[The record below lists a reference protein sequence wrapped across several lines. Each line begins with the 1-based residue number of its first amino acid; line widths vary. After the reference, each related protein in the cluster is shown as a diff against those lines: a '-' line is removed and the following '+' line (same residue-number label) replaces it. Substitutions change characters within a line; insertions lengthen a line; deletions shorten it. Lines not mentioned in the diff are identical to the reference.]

1 MSMYRQK
8 IALDLDGVIWDLV
21 KPWVAEYNK
30 KYNDNIQVEDIG
42 EYILSNTL
50 KKATPEEL
58 SAILL
63 EPNFWDK
70 VLPFS
75 NSYEYLEKLNTEF
88 EVYIATKT
96 DYKLYEIKVERLLQ
110 LFPFLKQDQI
120 ICTYNK
126 RILDVDWLVDDYEDN
141 LLGGK
146 FNKIILDASYNR
158 NIPYLNWYRAKDLK
172 DVYNIIKYGDK

>member
-1 MSMYRQK
+1 MYKQK

-126 RILDVDWLVDDYEDN
+126 RILDVDWLVDDYEALN
-141 LLGGK
+141 LRRIQMK
-146 FNKIILDASYNR
+146 RKW
-158 NIPYLNWYRAKDLK
+158 LN
-172 DVYNIIKYGDK
+172 

>member
-1 MSMYRQK
+1 MYKKR

-21 KPWVAEYNK
+21 KPWVSEYNK
-30 KYNDNIQVEDIG
+30 KYNDNIQTEDIK

-50 KKATPEEL
+50 IKATPEEL

-63 EPNFWDK
+63 ENGFWDK

-75 NSYEYLEKLNTEF
+75 NSYEYLEKLNNEF
-88 EVYIATKT
+88 ELYIATKT
-96 DYKLYEIKVERLLQ
+96 DYKLYEIKVKRLLE
-110 LFPFLKQDQI
+110 LFPFIKQDQI
-120 ICTYNK
+120 ICIYNK
-126 RILDVDWLVDDYEDN
+126 TILDVDWLVDDYEDN

-146 FNKIILDASYNR
+146 FNKIILDAAYNR

>member
-1 MSMYRQK
+1 MYKKRV
-8 IALDLDGVIWDLV
+8 ALDLDGVIWDLV
-21 KPWVAEYNK
+21 KPWVSEYNK
-30 KYNDNIQVEDIG
+30 KYNDNIQIEDIK

-50 KKATPEEL
+50 TKATPEEL

-63 EPNFWDK
+63 EDGFWDK

-75 NSYEYLEKLNTEF
+75 NSYEYLEKLNNEF
-88 EVYIATKT
+88 EIYIATKT
-96 DYKLYEIKVERLLQ
+96 DYKLYEIKVKRLLE
-110 LFPFLKQDQI
+110 LFPFIKQDQI
-120 ICTYNK
+120 ICIYNK
-126 RILDVDWLVDDYEDN
+126 IILDVDWLVDDYEDN

-158 NIPYLNWYRAKDLK
+158 NIPYSNWYRAKDLK